1 MAAVGEAYST
11 LASKCMDF
19 CQALASQGQV
29 FNFSLSVGPTFS
41 FSLDTTRSKAP
52 LTKKKASPSTLR
64 RNARRREEFNAKKQH
79 NSSTSTEMLP
89 SPEKERCPEATG
101 GLQMSPTRTVQREEN
116 ALSEQ
121 EGASSPTGKPPSPL
135 PVAPS
140 PPFQEDCYFTTDW
153 TGRNCGPKCDLKF
166 NCEREFR
173 RHAHKAH
180 GCSLHLLEYLKDCK
194 CPECWDSLARRRL
207 RPEFDS
213 M

>member
-1 MAAVGEAYST
+1 MAAVGETDST
-11 LASKCMDF
+11 LASKCMDI

-41 FSLDTTRSKAP
+41 FSLDTTRSKAQ

-64 RNARRREEFNAKKQH
+64 RNARRRAEFKAKKQQ
-79 NSSTSTEMLP
+79 NSSTSTEVLP
-89 SPEKERCPEATG
+89 SPEKERCPEAPG
-101 GLQMSPTRTVQREEN
+101 GLQMSPNHSVQREEN

-121 EGASSPTGKPPSPL
+121 EGAFSPTGKPPSPL

-153 TGRNCGPKCDLKF
+153 LGRSSGPKCGVKF
-166 NCEREFR
+166 FCAREFR
-173 RHAHKAH
+173 RHAREAH
-180 GCSLHLLEYLKDCK
+180 GCSIHLLEYLKDCK
-194 CPECWDSLARRRL
+194 CPECWDSVARQCL
-207 RPEFDS
+207 RPEFDL